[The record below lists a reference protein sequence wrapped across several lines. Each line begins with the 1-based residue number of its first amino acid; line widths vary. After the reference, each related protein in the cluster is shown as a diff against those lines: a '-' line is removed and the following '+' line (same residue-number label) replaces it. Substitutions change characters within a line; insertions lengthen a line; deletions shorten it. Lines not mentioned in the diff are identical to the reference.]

1 MLDSLPP
8 FVRHLILMLVAAGLS
23 WAGTDLI
30 PWLNGQPGWGALAG
44 TLAAALLA
52 YVLPITNQY
61 GLGDGTGGVNTGSA
75 K

>member
-8 FVRHLILMLVAAGLS
+8 LVRHILLMLLATALS

-52 YVLPITNQY
+52 YVLPITSQY
-61 GLGDGTGGVNTGSA
+61 GLGDGGGPVNTGD
-75 K
+75 